1 MQTSRDHPRFSLTAF
16 FCIYFAYFIC
26 RIKFSDFLF
35 LYSDECLNFQSCI
48 TYIIYSSS
56 PRYKT
61 FRFIFLLSLSGT
73 RKAFFKSS
81 TAVSNYNLLEV
92 AFKEVA
98 NLFQGR
104 IDLRYRSCERQSVAN
119 WRTRAEGYNIFCNIG
134 KTIHLYLN
142 SIWSFARLSTK

>member
-35 LYSDECLNFQSCI
+35 LYSDECLNFQSCT

-73 RKAFFKSS
+73 KKAFFKSS
-81 TAVSNYNLLEV
+81 NASYSS
-92 AFKEVA
+92 FKLQSTGSCV
-98 NLFQGR
+98 QG
-104 IDLRYRSCERQSVAN
+104 SCE
-119 WRTRAEGYNIFCNIG
+119 
-134 KTIHLYLN
+134 
-142 SIWSFARLSTK
+142 SISRENRSPVPIVRETVGRELEDKGRGL